1 MKPTYIYYIT
11 CLVAVICIL
20 AKIKIDDQII
30 MATLLYDGIEG
41 HAYQK
46 KTISESFERSSC

>member
-1 MKPTYIYYIT
+1 M
-11 CLVAVICIL
+11 AVICIL